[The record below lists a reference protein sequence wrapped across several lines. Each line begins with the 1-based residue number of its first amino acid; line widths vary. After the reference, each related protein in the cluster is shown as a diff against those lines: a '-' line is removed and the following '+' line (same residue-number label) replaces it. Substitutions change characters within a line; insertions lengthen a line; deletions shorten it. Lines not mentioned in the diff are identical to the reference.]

1 MNRGV
6 VMHITSR
13 FVRLILLLVISCCG
27 IPAHTEETPETPP
40 AGAIWL
46 LRIDDAIGPAISDY
60 IVRGLQRA
68 QMEQAELVVIE
79 MDTPGGLDTSMREI
93 IQAILASTVPVV
105 TYVHPSGARA
115 ASAGTYILYA
125 SHIAAMTPATN
136 LGAATPVQIGVPS
149 IPIGDPEDEEEDQG
163 PAPTTMDLKMVNDA
177 IAYIRGLAELRGRNA
192 DWAESAVR
200 EAASLSAQQA
210 LKENV
215 IDVIAHDVDDLLV
228 QLDGWGVVI
237 ESEELVLNTQG
248 RYIHAEDQD
257 WRTEFLKVITN
268 PNLVLILG
276 MIGFYGIILE
286 FYNPG
291 VGVPGV
297 VGVICLLLAG
307 YALQMLP
314 VNYAGLAFII
324 FGIALMIA
332 EAMVPSFGIFGFGG
346 IVSFLIGSIILF
358 DTDFGAFQISLPV
371 IAATGLISL
380 GFIFI
385 TINLAMKI
393 RKKEVVTGIQTMIG
407 MVGVAMDEFEV
418 EGMVKIQ
425 GELWRA
431 TSESPLSKGDE
442 IKVVDVS
449 GLRLKVEKGDQVN
462 E

>member
-1 MNRGV
+1 M
-6 VMHITSR
+6 
-13 FVRLILLLVISCCG
+13 LLLLMCG
-27 IPAHTEETPETPP
+27 GMSAHCEEPLETVP
-40 AGAIWL
+40 AGAIWVL
-46 LRIDDAIGPAISDY
+46 LIDDAIGPAISDY
-60 IVRGLQRA
+60 IVRGLHKA
-68 QMEQAELVVIE
+68 QLEQAELVIIT
-79 MDTPGGLDTSMREI
+79 MDTPGGLDASMREI
-93 IQAILASTVPVV
+93 IQAILASNVPVV
-105 TYVHPSGARA
+105 TYVHPGGARA

-149 IPIGDPEDEEEDQG
+149 IPVGDPEDEEVNQG
-163 PAPTTMDLKMVNDA
+163 AQPSTMDLKMVNDA
-177 IAYIRGLAELRGRNA
+177 TAYIRGLAELRGRNA

-210 LKENV
+210 LQENV
-215 IDVIAHDVDDLLV
+215 IDIIAADVDELLLA
-228 QLDGWGVVI
+228 LDGHVITI
-237 ESEELVLNTQG
+237 ESEEYALNTQDK
-248 RYIHAEDQD
+248 YLHYEDQD

-291 VGVPGV
+291 FGVPGV
-297 VGVICLLLAG
+297 VGAICLLLAG

-324 FGIALMIA
+324 LGIALIVA

-346 IVSFLIGSIILF
+346 IVAFIIGSIILI
-358 DTDFGAFQISLPV
+358 DTEVGAFQIGIPV
-371 IAATGLISL
+371 VVATGLVSL

-385 TINLAMKI
+385 TISLAMKI
-393 RKKEVVTGIQTMIG
+393 RKKDVVTGIQAMIG

-418 EGMVKIQ
+418 EGTVKIQ
-425 GELWRA
+425 GEIWNA
-431 TSESPLSKGDE
+431 SSESPVSQGEK

-449 GLRLKVEKGDQVN
+449 GMRLKVEKGDQGN

>member
-1 MNRGV
+1 MR
-6 VMHITSR
+6 MTSR
-13 FVRLILLLVISCCG
+13 FVRLMLLFVIFCYG
-27 IPAHTEETPETPP
+27 IPANSEESPDAPP

-46 LRIDDAIGPAISDY
+46 LQIDDAIGPAISDY

-93 IQAILASTVPVV
+93 IQAIIASKVPVV
-105 TYVHPSGARA
+105 TYVHPGGARA

-149 IPIGDPEDEEEDQG
+149 IPIGNPEDEEDNQG
-163 PAPTTMDLKMVNDA
+163 PTPTTMDMKMVNDA
-177 IAYIRGLAELRGRNA
+177 IAFIRGLAELRGRNA

-210 LKENV
+210 LQENV
-215 IDVIAHDVDDLLV
+215 IDVIAADVDELLLE
-228 QLDGWGVVI
+228 LDGYVLVI
-237 ESEELVLNTQG
+237 ESEEYVLNTQG

-307 YALQMLP
+307 YGLQMLP
-314 VNYAGLAFII
+314 VNYAGLALII
-324 FGIALMIA
+324 LGIALMVA
-332 EAMVPSFGIFGFGG
+332 EAMAPSFGIFGFGG
-346 IVSFLIGSIILF
+346 IVSFLIGSIILI
-358 DTDFGAFQISLPV
+358 DTDFGAFQIGLPV

-385 TINLAMKI
+385 TISLAMKI
-393 RKKEVVTGIQTMIG
+393 RKKDIVTGIQTMIG

-418 EGMVKIQ
+418 EGMVKIR
-425 GELWRA
+425 GELWNA
-431 TSESPLSKGDE
+431 TSESPLSKGDQV
-442 IKVVDVS
+442 KVVDVS

>member
-1 MNRGV
+1 MTRGV
-6 VMHITSR
+6 AMRMTSR
-13 FVRLILLLVISCCG
+13 FVRLMLLFVIFCYG
-27 IPAHTEETPETPP
+27 IPANSEESPDAPP

-46 LRIDDAIGPAISDY
+46 LQIDDAIGPAISDY

-68 QMEQAELVVIE
+68 QMQQAELVVIE

-93 IQAILASTVPVV
+93 IQAIIASKVPVV
-105 TYVHPSGARA
+105 TYVHPGGARA

-149 IPIGDPEDEEEDQG
+149 IPIGNPEDEEDNQG
-163 PAPTTMDLKMVNDA
+163 PTPTTMDMKMVNDA
-177 IAYIRGLAELRGRNA
+177 IAFIRGLAELRGRNA

-210 LKENV
+210 LQENV
-215 IDVIAHDVDDLLV
+215 IDVIAADLDELLLE
-228 QLDGWGVVI
+228 LDGYVLVI
-237 ESEELVLNTQG
+237 ESEEYVLNTQG

-307 YALQMLP
+307 YGLQMLP
-314 VNYAGLAFII
+314 VNYAGLALII
-324 FGIALMIA
+324 LGIALMVA
-332 EAMVPSFGIFGFGG
+332 EAMAPSFGIFGFGG
-346 IVSFLIGSIILF
+346 IVSFLIGSIILI
-358 DTDFGAFQISLPV
+358 DTDFGAFQIGLPV

-385 TINLAMKI
+385 TISLAMKI
-393 RKKEVVTGIQTMIG
+393 RKKDIVTGIQTMIG

-418 EGMVKIQ
+418 EGMVKIR
-425 GELWRA
+425 GELWNA
-431 TSESPLSKGDE
+431 TSESPLSKGDQV
-442 IKVVDVS
+442 KVVDVS

>member
-1 MNRGV
+1 MR
-6 VMHITSR
+6 MTSR
-13 FVRLILLLVISCCG
+13 FVRLMLLFVIFCYG
-27 IPAHTEETPETPP
+27 IPANSEESPDAPP

-46 LRIDDAIGPAISDY
+46 LQIDDAIGPAISDY

-68 QMEQAELVVIE
+68 QMQQAELVVIE

-93 IQAILASTVPVV
+93 IQAIIASKVPVV
-105 TYVHPSGARA
+105 TYVHPGGARA

-149 IPIGDPEDEEEDQG
+149 IPIGNPEDEEDNQG
-163 PAPTTMDLKMVNDA
+163 PTPTTMDMKMVNDA
-177 IAYIRGLAELRGRNA
+177 IAFIRGLAELRGRNA

-210 LKENV
+210 LQENV
-215 IDVIAHDVDDLLV
+215 IDVIAADVDELLLE
-228 QLDGWGVVI
+228 LDGYVLVI
-237 ESEELVLNTQG
+237 ESEEYVLNTQG

-307 YALQMLP
+307 YGLQMLP
-314 VNYAGLAFII
+314 VNYAGLALII
-324 FGIALMIA
+324 LGIALMVA
-332 EAMVPSFGIFGFGG
+332 EAMAPSFGIFGFGG
-346 IVSFLIGSIILF
+346 IVSFLIGSIILI
-358 DTDFGAFQISLPV
+358 DTDFGAFQIGLPV

-385 TINLAMKI
+385 TISLAMKI
-393 RKKEVVTGIQTMIG
+393 RKKDIVTGIQTMIG

-418 EGMVKIQ
+418 EGMVKIR
-425 GELWRA
+425 GELWNA
-431 TSESPLSKGDE
+431 TSESPLSKGDQV
-442 IKVVDVS
+442 KVVDVS

>member
-1 MNRGV
+1 MR
-6 VMHITSR
+6 MTSR
-13 FVRLILLLVISCCG
+13 FVRLMLLFVIFCYG
-27 IPAHTEETPETPP
+27 IPANSEESPDAPP

-46 LRIDDAIGPAISDY
+46 LQIDDAIGPAISDY

-68 QMEQAELVVIE
+68 QMQQAELVVIE

-93 IQAILASTVPVV
+93 IQAIIASKVPVV
-105 TYVHPSGARA
+105 TYVHPGGARA

-149 IPIGDPEDEEEDQG
+149 IPIGNPEDEEDNQG
-163 PAPTTMDLKMVNDA
+163 PTPTTMDMKMVNDA
-177 IAYIRGLAELRGRNA
+177 IAFIRGLAELRGRNA

-210 LKENV
+210 LQENV
-215 IDVIAHDVDDLLV
+215 IDVIAADLDELLLE
-228 QLDGWGVVI
+228 LDGYVLVI
-237 ESEELVLNTQG
+237 ESEEYVLNTQG

-307 YALQMLP
+307 YGLQMLP
-314 VNYAGLAFII
+314 VNYAGLALII
-324 FGIALMIA
+324 LGIALMVA
-332 EAMVPSFGIFGFGG
+332 EAMAPSFGIFGFGG
-346 IVSFLIGSIILF
+346 IVSFLIGSIILI
-358 DTDFGAFQISLPV
+358 DTDFGAFQIGLPV

-385 TINLAMKI
+385 TISLAMKI
-393 RKKEVVTGIQTMIG
+393 RKKDIVTGIQTMIG

-418 EGMVKIQ
+418 EGMVKIR
-425 GELWRA
+425 GELWNA
-431 TSESPLSKGDE
+431 TSESPLSKGDQV
-442 IKVVDVS
+442 KVVDVS